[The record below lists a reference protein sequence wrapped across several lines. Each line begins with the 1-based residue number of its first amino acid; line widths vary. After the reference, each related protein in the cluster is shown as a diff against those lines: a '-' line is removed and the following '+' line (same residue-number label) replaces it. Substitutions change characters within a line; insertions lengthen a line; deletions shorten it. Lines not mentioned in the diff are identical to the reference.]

1 MADPRVFNSSA
12 DALEAMVLLTQKR
25 INDRLAIVKETRKRV
40 QSELQ
45 TKAAELYPGEKLTA
59 AKLKSI
65 YKEHFRPD
73 YDKLSKVQLELQ
85 TLARGLGGILST
97 DPQFYEDNFGLFSKI
112 NKFDLKGIDLSD
124 EFEKIGAKLGF
135 YGRTEKFKVGHH
147 PTALST
153 LREALNVRDPKFRKE
168 FLQIMRERG
177 YQIGEDLIQ
186 YIDPLAHKEV
196 AEKVNGIFRKFG
208 LRKSDN
214 PLLFDELAQRYAH
227 ASWAGGTGGV
237 EVPTFLA
244 TELTPDQIAQYG
256 DTVLPTPE
264 AFADV
269 ASPYVD
275 IDRTAM
281 NSAKNLDNVIQK
293 LAKQNFATGKDA
305 ADALLTEVQKLR
317 VPNVEGLKSDI
328 GSELLKRGKIDILSG
343 ATDESLK
350 GTKILNPYKQGTKN
364 QIQDAWM
371 DLYNQ
376 NNNIFNFKPSGNGTA
391 VLDATAPDFMAGFNQ
406 ASADLVGNVDNAVG
420 KLFSNLDNIDVKTKA
435 WLLSQ
440 GPEKIAKG
448 FLSDLGFGTAI
459 GTVFD
464 KEQQQ
469 RLMDQE
475 YGAFASKAIQD
486 ELIGQGVWNFGVKPL
501 WGALPQAFKSAVG
514 TTVSTGAKLAT
525 KAAPYA
531 LAGSIGGSGI
541 RPEYRPENR
550 WKKAGFPSEQQ
561 YNMAVNELNAEGKGD
576 MHVSYHTVDYESYM
590 NRKGKLEKDR
600 FIPSNKDDED
610 EDIFPTNYESL
621 FSTNLTADPLGVNL
635 NLTTHG
641 D

>member
-1 MADPRVFNSSA
+1 MAEPRVFNSSA

-25 INDRLAIVKETRKRV
+25 INDRLAIVKVTRKRV
-40 QSELQ
+40 QSELK

-73 YDKLSKVQLELQ
+73 YDKLSKIQLEVQ

-168 FLQIMRERG
+168 FLKIMRERG

-350 GTKILNPYKQGTKN
+350 GTKILNPYKRGPKN
-364 QIQDAWM
+364 QIQEAWK

-376 NNNIFNFKPSGNGTA
+376 TNNNIFNFKPSGDGTA
-391 VLDATAPDFMAGFNQ
+391 VMTDSVDNFMTGVNQ
-406 ASADLVGNVDNAVG
+406 ASAGLVENVDNAVS
-420 KLFSNLDNIDVKTKA
+420 KIFKNLDNLDVKTQA
-435 WLLSQ
+435 WLLNK

-448 FLSDLGFGTAI
+448 FLRDYGWGTAFGTA
-459 GTVFD
+459 FN
-464 KEQQQ
+464 KEQQE
-469 RLMDQE
+469 RLGTALFSNEDAETRFTAGTDFVNQ
-475 YGAFASKAIQD
+475 SIID
-486 ELIGQGVWNFGVKPL
+486 ELQGQAMWHGGKAL
-501 WGALPQAFKSAVG
+501 WGALPASIQAGIPLTAATAATAYSAGRLVDQSR
-514 TTVSTGAKLAT
+514 VA
-525 KAAPYA
+525 
-531 LAGSIGGSGI
+531 
-541 RPEYRPENR
+541 
-550 WKKAGFPSEQQ
+550 SEQIIEEEGAETRQ
-561 YNMAVNELNAEGKGD
+561 EQEKALMSNPLGIFTRTIVPQERELNEEEK
-576 MHVSYHTVDYESYM
+576 
-590 NRKGKLEKDR
+590 KLRDR
-600 FIPSNKDDED
+600 FIPSENE
-610 EDIFPTNYESL
+610 NL
-621 FSTNLTADPLGVNL
+621 FSTNVFTQPLGL
-635 NLTTHG
+635 SL
-641 D
+641 